1 MLGRPDFGEEQM
13 GSTILLADDSITIQ
27 KVVNLTFADEGIDVV
42 AVSNGDVAEK
52 RLSEINPDLVL
63 ADIFMPGKNGYQ
75 LCEAIKQ
82 DPQFRNVPV
91 VLLVGAF
98 EPFDQAEARRVR
110 ADAHLTKPFE
120 SRTLVETVRRLVGE
134 NSGSASKPIPL
145 MTEAPQEQPAV
156 QERTPVP
163 AFSGQTAPNLDLSAM
178 SADSVAQAS
187 LHLETADDPLSPTAD
202 YVLDDFGVGPL
213 SPPPQEMVTVLNN
226 ASDPFDPMELSPG
239 NGFAAES
246 QSASDTRAR
255 EAFLDLVGSEV
266 TEPSSAQHAVSFEAS
281 MATHGVVL
289 DASGDD
295 CSRVAE
301 TTPLADLAAA
311 SEARLVGSDA
321 VLETE
326 RPTFLA
332 PDEPLGDVL
341 FEEDAKPQETPSES
355 AASEDGHGLS
365 SQFDLVSQDA
375 EHSDWTSPH
384 PEAYSTA
391 QLDSIEMPAQ
401 VAQYLAGNSEVSD
414 AEAAPHFQQPSFSTG
429 EFFAEEVRFTPIDIE
444 AVAVEEADSHAD
456 HVGDDHGR
464 GLAAEGVSPAAIEEI
479 VRQVV
484 AQMSDSVVRE
494 VAWEVV
500 PDCVE
505 RVIERLARESLSKRM

>member
-1 MLGRPDFGEEQM
+1 M

-42 AVSNGDVAEK
+42 AVSNGDLAEK
-52 RLSEINPDLVL
+52 RLAEINPDLVL

-134 NSGSASKPIPL
+134 NSGGASKPTSQ
-145 MTEAPQEQPAV
+145 MTERPAEQPAV
-156 QERTPVP
+156 QEQAQGL
-163 AFSGQTAPNLDLSAM
+163 AFTAQTAAKLDFSAM
-178 SADSVAQAS
+178 SGDNIPQTS
-187 LHLETADDPLSPTAD
+187 LQLETADVPLSAATD
-202 YVLDDFGVGPL
+202 YLLDEFEVGPL
-213 SPPPQEMVTVLNN
+213 TPSPQETVTVLTE
-226 ASDPFDPMELSPG
+226 AADPFDPIELSPG
-239 NGFAAES
+239 NGFVAES
-246 QSASDTRAR
+246 QSAPETHTQ
-255 EAFLDLVGSEV
+255 EAFFDFDRADLLESSRAPGAISLEGSTAPRDVE
-266 TEPSSAQHAVSFEAS
+266 
-281 MATHGVVL
+281 L
-289 DASGDD
+289 DASGDNH
-295 CSRVAE
+295 SRVAE
-301 TTPLADLAAA
+301 TSPLAEVATT
-311 SEARLVGSDA
+311 SETSIVGSDA
-321 VLETE
+321 ALGTE

-332 PDEPLGDVL
+332 ADEPLGDVL
-341 FEEDAKPQETPSES
+341 FEEGDKTEATSS
-355 AASEDGHGLS
+355 DGVAPGVGHVLS
-365 SQFDLVSQDA
+365 SEFDLVSQNA
-375 EHSDWTSPH
+375 AHPDWTSPR

-391 QLDSIEMPAQ
+391 QLDSIEMPAD
-401 VAQYLAGNSEVSD
+401 VAQYLAANSEPT
-414 AEAAPHFQQPSFSTG
+414 ETQAAQHSQRSAVSTG
-429 EFFAEEVRFTPIDIE
+429 EIWTEEEARFTPIDIE
-444 AVAVEEADSHAD
+444 AVAVEDADSQADSVGAD
-456 HVGDDHGR
+456 HAR
-464 GLAAEGVSPAAIEEI
+464 GLAVEGVSAAAMEEI

-484 AQMSDSVVRE
+484 AQISDSVVRE